1 MKNYFLAVFDLQLF
15 AIALTDGIEHWVRI
29 VAAIG
34 GIIVA
39 IYTIRKMRQDYELN
53 KITREN
59 LKLDQQI
66 KQQTLAREILKNKEL
81 DQTPTNGLSI

>member
-1 MKNYFLAVFDLQLF
+1 MKNYVLAAFDMQLF
-15 AIALTDGIEHWVRI
+15 AVALTDGIEHWIRI

-34 GIIVA
+34 GIVVA

-66 KQQTLAREILKNKEL
+66 KQQTLARELLKNKE
-81 DQTPTNGLSI
+81 QKTE

>member
-1 MKNYFLAVFDLQLF
+1 MKNYFLAAFDLQLF
-15 AIALTDGIEHWVRI
+15 AVALTDGIEHWIRI

-34 GIIVA
+34 GIAVA
-39 IYTIRKMRQDYELN
+39 IYTIRKMRQEYELN

-66 KQQTLAREILKNKEL
+66 KQQTLAREILKNKEAN
-81 DQTPTNGLSI
+81 PRSNGLQE